1 MLLWAEAAS
10 EATNEAANGAVNGAA
25 APNPF
30 GFGGPMFIWALF
42 GLAFVML
49 FILPGRRQRKEQEQL
64 LASLKPGVKI
74 VTNSGIVGTIVKM
87 KDGEDEITIRS
98 EDTRLRVLRSTVAR
112 VLGTDESESK

>member
-1 MLLWAEAAS
+1 MLLWAEAA
-10 EATNEAANGAVNGAA
+10 ATEAANVAGNEA

-49 FILPGRRQRKEQEQL
+49 FILPSRRQRKEQEQL

-74 VTNSGIVGTIVKM
+74 VTNAGIVGTIVKM

-98 EDTRLRVLRSTVAR
+98 EDTKLRVLRSTVAR
-112 VLGTDESESK
+112 VLGTDDTESK